1 MQLIVLAAGY
11 ATRLYPL
18 TRDTPKP
25 LLPVAGRPMI
35 EHVLAAAAPIAGI
48 DLTIVVTNDRFTS
61 QFDNWA
67 ANAQTPFPVSILNDG
82 TSNNDDRLGA
92 IGDLHKALKDHA
104 IDEDVIVIAGDNL
117 FTRPFGEF
125 GKFCGDKASPC
136 LGVYD
141 VGTLEESTKY
151 GVVTIDENARITS
164 FKEKPA
170 EPKSTLI
177 GIALYYYPRTV
188 LPEIDR
194 YLDEGNNPDQ
204 PGRLIQWLYP
214 QHAVHAWPVPGKWLD
229 IGSHET
235 LAEAQEIF
243 GGRIQG

>member
-25 LLPVAGRPMI
+25 LLPVANRPMI

-48 DLTIVVTNDRFTS
+48 DLAIVVTNDRFTS

-82 TSNNDDRLGA
+82 TSSNDDRLGA

-104 IDEDVIVIAGDNL
+104 IVDDVIVIAGDNL
-117 FTRPFGEF
+117 FTEPIGEF
-125 GKFCGDKASPC
+125 DKFCGDKASPC

-141 VGTLEESTKY
+141 VGTLEEATKY
-151 GVVTIDENARITS
+151 GVVAIDENARITS
-164 FKEKPA
+164 FEEKPA

-194 YLDEGNNPDQ
+194 YLAEGNNPDQ

-214 QHAVHAWPVPGKWLD
+214 QQAVHAWPVPGQWLD

-243 GGRIQG
+243 GNRV